1 MAFNGEC
8 ATQLSIFRE
17 WPIIEA
23 ARSHGF
29 EIAPTGDLSVRL
41 HVEINYSDRKSHKNL
56 RGIPRSK
63 LVLFALEPRAVIPRQ
78 HRLGLRKKFGLV
90 LVSSP
95 DQLILHNDV
104 FVNYGFLPKDKQK
117 LLAGPRGLG
126 SLAVLNANKSSWV
139 SGSQY
144 KTRKSFARKLAGLGF
159 EVTIA
164 GEGWGRGFHA
174 EFLNSVKSLV
184 FCVSQGE
191 FPDFSRFSLP
201 INPKLQNLTVGGVID
216 DGFQFLRGFEF
227 ALVIENDLQYLSEKV
242 FNALEAGCIPLYL
255 GPKLSKFGIPESIV
269 VDLSKETAASLER
282 LKSDAAQKELIL
294 KAGKSFLASTGV
306 RDYWSHEAGLSRFF
320 ACLRTYLS

>member
-1 MAFNGEC
+1 MK
-8 ATQLSIFRE
+8 
-17 WPIIEA
+17 
-23 ARSHGF
+23 
-29 EIAPTGDLSVRL
+29 L
-41 HVEINYSDRKSHKNL
+41 HLEINYSDRKSPTNL

-95 DQLILHNDV
+95 DQLIAPNDA
-104 FVNYGFLPKDKQK
+104 FENYGFLSKAKQEP
-117 LLAGPRGLG
+117 LDQPRGVGRVAL
-126 SLAVLNANKSSWV
+126 LNANKSSWV

-174 EFLNSVKSLV
+174 EFLDSVRSLV

-201 INPKLQNLTVGGVID
+201 INPKLQNLTLGGVVD
-216 DGFQFLRGFEF
+216 DGLQFLRRCEF
-227 ALVIENDLQYLSEKV
+227 ALVIENDLHYLSEKV
-242 FNALEAGCIPLYL
+242 FNTLEAGCIPLYL

-269 VDLSKETAASLER
+269 VDLSKETDDSLQL
-282 LKSDAAQKELIL
+282 LKSDASQKELL
-294 KAGKSFLASTGV
+294 VREGESFLASTGV
-306 RDYWSHEAGLSRFF
+306 REYWSHEAGLGRLF
-320 ACLRTYLS
+320 ARLRTYLR